1 MPWGCEVFNV
11 VREKIERTPEFKE
24 VTYDSRHWAL
34 LNELRRE
41 ALKIMQ
47 VFAASGFKPVV
58 HGSLARGDVWE
69 GSDVDV
75 FIPYTIPSYRLEYIL
90 EASGLQARKKYI
102 VMATPVNT
110 PKAYI
115 ILDDEERRTVS
126 FPLSNLKTREYEF
139 YKFGGLLDIDGL
151 LENKRVP
158 GVNKKLV
165 FIEPVETGHLE
176 SPVIGYENI
185 VAQKLGISVE
195 TVLERVRVLSRRDS
209 VGRTGVFLKHVL
221 RPDETFEQAIQE
233 LSRRNSIVRRV
244 LQP

>member
-1 MPWGCEVFNV
+1 M
-11 VREKIERTPEFKE
+11 
-24 VTYDSRHWAL
+24 
-34 LNELRRE
+34 
-41 ALKIMQ
+41 
-47 VFAASGFKPVV
+47 
-58 HGSLARGDVWE
+58 
-69 GSDVDV
+69 
-75 FIPYTIPSYRLEYIL
+75 

-176 SPVIGYENI
+176 SP
-185 VAQKLGISVE
+185 
-195 TVLERVRVLSRRDS
+195 
-209 VGRTGVFLKHVL
+209 
-221 RPDETFEQAIQE
+221 
-233 LSRRNSIVRRV
+233 
-244 LQP
+244 